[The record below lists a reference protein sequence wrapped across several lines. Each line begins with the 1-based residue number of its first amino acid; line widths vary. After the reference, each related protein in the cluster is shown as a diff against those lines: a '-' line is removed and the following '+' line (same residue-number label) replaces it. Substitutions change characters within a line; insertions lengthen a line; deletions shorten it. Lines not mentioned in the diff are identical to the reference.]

1 MIKLNSKTCP
11 SKKTGAHKNM
21 QNSQVDDIARLLKSI
36 AHPIRLKILCLLQ
49 EEELTVGDI
58 LAAIHTTNGNIS
70 QHLAI
75 LRNQGIIASRKDAS
89 YIYNR
94 IADSRVLD
102 LIKNMQDLF
111 CCPALAGGEQKET
124 DNKTTDDPV
133 FQSTSSI

>member
-1 MIKLNSKTCP
+1 
-11 SKKTGAHKNM
+11 M

-49 EEELTVGDI
+49 EGELTVGDM
-58 LAAIHTTNGNIS
+58 LAAIQTTNGNIS

-89 YIYNR
+89 YIYNC
-94 IADSRVLD
+94 IADPRVLD

-111 CCPALAGGEQKET
+111 CCPAHTGGEHKET
-124 DNKTTDDPV
+124 DIE
-133 FQSTSSI
+133 STNGSFF